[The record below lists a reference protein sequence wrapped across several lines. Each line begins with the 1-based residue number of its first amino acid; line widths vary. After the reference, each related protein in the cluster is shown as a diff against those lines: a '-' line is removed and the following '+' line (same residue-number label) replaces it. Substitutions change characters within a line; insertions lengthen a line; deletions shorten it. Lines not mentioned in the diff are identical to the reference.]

1 RLAAGDGD
9 SGDVVSVVD
18 EDRLVERMVWF
29 LAAHE
34 WRLLKASAIVR
45 LVLTIFGI
53 ALLIASGI
61 GATRAERE
69 RATIATFAHRGGIQQ
84 GGRAAA
90 VRADVV
96 ANERGWLALLPPAP
110 LSALAVGQGDVYPNY
125 IKVTARSLDAL
136 VSGDQIEH
144 PLAVANGQFD
154 AAFVVLFLYPLLIF
168 AVSFDLTATERDRGT
183 LRMVLAQPVTLR
195 EVVAGKM
202 IVRAAQ
208 LAVPVVL
215 IPIGVAALS
224 APLGGDFWL
233 RSVLWTV
240 VVLVYGAIWHGV
252 ALVINARG
260 LSAPANALVLAGI
273 WLVFAVVGPS
283 CVNLL
288 IAVRY
293 PMPSRVDA
301 AVEARAATQAAT
313 VEGSQQLGQFLQ
325 DHPTTS
331 NVGTEGL
338 RQFARLQAER
348 DRKVAERLQK
358 VETSFDAQLRK
369 QQRLASWLSVLSPTM
384 VAQNVLLDVAG
395 TSTFR
400 FEHFRAEVSAFQQ
413 QWKAYFEPRV
423 LDAAT
428 LSQSESAGAPTFT
441 YSDEPSALMLQRVAV
456 PLGVMAIAGVALLWV
471 GFRGYRGYVL

>member
-1 RLAAGDGD
+1 
-9 SGDVVSVVD
+9 
-18 EDRLVERMVWF
+18 MIWF
-29 LAAHE
+29 LAGHE
-34 WRLLKASAIVR
+34 WRVLKASAIVR
-45 LVLTIFGI
+45 LVLAIFGI

-61 GATRAERE
+61 GATRAARERE
-69 RATIATFAHRGGIQQ
+69 TIATFAHRGGIQE
-84 GGRAAA
+84 GGRSTA

-110 LSALAVGQGDVYPNY
+110 LSSLAVGQGDVYPNY

-183 LRMVLAQPVTLR
+183 LRMVLAQPVTLQ

-202 IVRAAQ
+202 IVRAAK
-208 LAVPVVL
+208 LAVPVIL
-215 IPIGVAALS
+215 IPVGLAALS
-224 APLGGDFWL
+224 SPADRDFWL
-233 RSVLWTV
+233 RAMLWIV
-240 VVLVYGAIWHGV
+240 VVLVYGAIWHGI
-252 ALVINARG
+252 ALVVNARG
-260 LSAPANALVLAGI
+260 MSAPANALVLAGI
-273 WLVFAVVGPS
+273 WLLFAVVGPS

-293 PMPSRVDA
+293 PMPSRVEA
-301 AVEARAATQAAT
+301 AVEARAATQEAT
-313 VEGSQQLGQFLQ
+313 VQGSQRLGQFLQ

-331 NVGTEGL
+331 NVGREGL
-338 RQFARLQAER
+338 RQFALLQAER
-348 DRKVAERLQK
+348 DRRVAERLQA
-358 VETSFDAQLRK
+358 VESSFDAQLRK
-369 QQRLASWLSVLSPTM
+369 QRRLASWLSVLSPTM

-400 FEHFRAEVSAFQQ
+400 FEHFRAEVTAFQQ
-413 QWKAYFEPRV
+413 RWKAYFEPRV

-428 LSQSESAGAPTFT
+428 LTQAEYADAPGFT
-441 YSDEPSALMLQRVAV
+441 YADEPSGLMVQRVAV
-456 PLGVMAIAGVALLWV
+456 PIAVMALAGAALIWA
-471 GFRGYRGYVL
+471 GFRGYRGYAL